1 MKNASNKPTTAFWII
16 TVVALLWNIMGVLAY
31 LGQAFMTEE
40 ALSLLP
46 EADQLY
52 YNNVPAWVT
61 AAFAIAV
68 FGGTIGCIALFLR
81 KKIALLLF
89 ILSLLGILTQST
101 YTFFIQDYV
110 EITGKNIGMPITII
124 IFAAF
129 LIWFS
134 MDSQKKEI
142 LT

>member
-1 MKNASNKPTTAFWII
+1 MKNASNKPITAFWII